1 MKSLKR
7 KIQSF
12 ETISNTHT
20 SCKVPSVVDMSKC
33 YWHQKLTEESSFLC
47 VFNSPFGRYLFK
59 RMPFAISCAS
69 KLAQKMFEKHFG
81 DISGALPI
89 LDDIIIGSKDEQEH
103 DFILRKVLTRARER
117 NIKFNRDKIQFRVSQ
132 VKYVGEVVS
141 ELGFSPCPEK
151 ISAIHNMPTSSCKQ
165 DQQRLL
171 GMINYLAKYIPNM
184 SGFSPC
190 PEKISAIHNMPTSSC
205 KQDQQRLLG
214 MINYL
219 AKYIPNMSELTAP
232 LRSLLK
238 CDVPWA
244 WFPEHD
250 TALTKLKSVLSSAP
264 VLRFYDTNLPTK
276 LQVDACKNG

>member
-59 RMPFAISCAS
+59 RMPFGISCAS
-69 KLAQKMFEKHFG
+69 KVAQKMFEKHFG
-81 DISGALPI
+81 DISSALPI
-89 LDDIIIGSKDEQEH
+89 FDDIIIGSKDEQEH

-141 ELGFSPCPEK
+141 EL
-151 ISAIHNMPTSSCKQ
+151 
-165 DQQRLL
+165 
-171 GMINYLAKYIPNM
+171 
-184 SGFSPC
+184 GFSPC